1 MKGARPP
8 PQTPPDPCTLTH
20 VWTDPASHR
29 PVTPRNDPSP
39 PPSSTPP
46 TDPASGATGGADAR
60 PPAPDTDPGAGAS
73 DVGAL
78 HEELTALRATTA
90 GLEDRLRRAQADFV
104 NDLRRVQRQ
113 ADDRVRFAA
122 QAVVEDVLGVTDA
135 LHSAIEG
142 LKDTEHERR
151 VAEGLRM
158 IDRMLLEALARH
170 GVARIDALGKP
181 FDPAVHEAVVERPV
195 EPSVAEGAEGA
206 ARTVLAVLRPGF
218 TLHGRLVRAAQVV
231 VSKPGP
237 RDEPAASAEA
247 PATSP
252 GPDA

>member
-1 MKGARPP
+1 M
-8 PQTPPDPCTLTH
+8 TPPN
-20 VWTDPASHR
+20 DPA
-29 PVTPRNDPSP
+29 PPRNDP
-39 PPSSTPP
+39 PP
-46 TDPASGATGGADAR
+46 TAPASDATGGADA
-60 PPAPDTDPGAGAS
+60 PPPPEEADVAPSDP
-73 DVGAL
+73 
-78 HEELTALRATTA
+78 EALRDELATLQATTSA
-90 GLEDRLRRAQADFV
+90 LEDRLRRVQADFV

-122 QAVVEDVLGVTDA
+122 QAVVEDMLGVTDA

-181 FDPAVHEAVVERPV
+181 FDPAVHEAVLEQPV
-195 EPSVAEGAEGA
+195 AAPAEEV

-231 VSKPGP
+231 VSKPAPPAGSA
-237 RDEPAASAEA
+237 EPAAS
-247 PATSP
+247 PR
-252 GPDA
+252 PDA